1 MTDKNYCM
9 SSYLGLKYIED
20 GNINFSG
27 KIRHCNYM
35 PPADNERVLVKNAKE
50 LNRLLEEQITNYQDK
65 NLGVFL
71 SGGMDSA
78 IVASYLK
85 GRDAYTFRY
94 IGINYPQDEL
104 HRAEAFAKYYNL
116 KLHYVDITWDTMIKY
131 LDELMQHKAAPVYY
145 IEPQLHQA
153 ALQAKLDGVEMILVG
168 EGSDI
173 VFGGL
178 DWLLAKDWTME
189 EFEKIYIS
197 MDPENFLRN
206 PVSLQ
211 PIFERYRLP
220 NNRIDYLRFLDDIFR
235 IEAYTAYENAF
246 SVAEMP
252 YFDPFERLKMA
263 TPLDL
268 NRIRGGE
275 PKYIVREL
283 FKMRY
288 PNCSIPCK
296 IRMPNPLDCYMRDW
310 KGPSRREFILK
321 SDVRGLKGKWKWQL
335 YCLERFLNLYDF

>member
-1 MTDKNYCM
+1 
-9 SSYLGLKYIED
+9 
-20 GNINFSG
+20 
-27 KIRHCNYM
+27 
-35 PPADNERVLVKNAKE
+35 
-50 LNRLLEEQITNYQDK
+50 
-65 NLGVFL
+65 
-71 SGGMDSA
+71 
-78 IVASYLK
+78 
-85 GRDAYTFRY
+85 
-94 IGINYPQDEL
+94 
-104 HRAEAFAKYYNL
+104 
-116 KLHYVDITWDTMIKY
+116 
-131 LDELMQHKAAPVYY
+131 
-145 IEPQLHQA
+145 
-153 ALQAKLDGVEMILVG
+153 
-168 EGSDI
+168 
-173 VFGGL
+173 
-178 DWLLAKDWTME
+178 
-189 EFEKIYIS
+189 

-263 TPLDL
+263 TPLDF